1 MSKLSEIISRRRSSG
16 QSRTGALFGSLKDK
30 IKETIDPRRIF
41 NQTGI
46 LTALFPSLKAY
57 KADSKPQKFN
67 NTGAPSWLD
76 VKTKNVQVEKIEK
89 NTEIFAKN
97 SMYFPEIARDINVSR
112 INVGKLVKLVSPA
125 AAEKADMYYKKTS
138 EMEKSYESKF
148 KSESKKSTRVDNK
161 SKKSSFSWIKMI
173 GLIGTVGVSYLL
185 LDFIKNKEN
194 SVVKEIYDDL
204 DEKFDSFKN
213 NFLDFKEKNF
223 TDLDT
228 EIKQLF
234 GSKESKPLFSK
245 LEEQTDKMIVSF
257 SKDFSLMSIKEYL
270 FDGTGPLKKY
280 ETAVASFKDTLGQSI
295 TNVFPAAAASTL
307 PTVTPKAVDRQS
319 SRGLP
324 AAPKSYG
331 QSRGTGSAASV
342 NNPSGLGARKEAD
355 GSYTW
360 RSYSSPSE
368 GVADTQN
375 LVGKYLSTPGR
386 NTPETF
392 VGTWVTGKGSEG
404 SNVQGGRYVSSVK
417 QELTKSGV
425 QLNSDG
431 TIPNTLRA
439 NAAITRAIIN
449 HESPPKERSKFL
461 THVQEGDGNSSKNN
475 TTTPFRITSRPGSR
489 SSPFTG
495 RGEYHPGYDIPAPL
509 GTPIYSVFD
518 GTVSFAGEMRGY
530 GKTIKI
536 DHENGT
542 VSLYA
547 HQSAFAEGITV
558 GTKVNKSQLI
568 GYVGST
574 GRSTGPHLHFELK
587 KNGKSIGT
595 TDDLVLSSVIKVSLE
610 KSGLLDSLSR
620 VAVMKNVNRGKE
632 VLIVNRET
640 FSIQNQ
646 AEVASNANTDDKRLN
661 LLIAA
666 ASGSSTG

>member
-1 MSKLSEIISRRRSSG
+1 MSKLSEIISRRKSSG

-30 IKETIDPRRIF
+30 LKETIDPRQIF
-41 NQTGI
+41 NQTGT

-57 KADSKPQKFN
+57 KSNSTTERFTKP
-67 NTGAPSWLD
+67 GVISSID
-76 VKTKNVQVEKIEK
+76 VSAKNVQVSNIEK

-97 SMYFPEIARDINVSR
+97 SMYFSEISRDINVSR
-112 INVGKLVKLVSPA
+112 INVGKLVKSVSPA

-185 LDFIKNKEN
+185 LDFIKNKEE
-194 SVVKEIYDDL
+194 SIVKEIYDGM

-213 NFLDFKEKNF
+213 NFLDFKEKAF
-223 TDLDT
+223 IDFDKERL
-228 EIKQLF
+228 QLI
-234 GSKESKPLFSK
+234 GK
-245 LEEQTDKMIVSF
+245 LESQTDGMIDTL
-257 SKDFSLMSIKEYL
+257 SKDFTFKSIYDYIV
-270 FDGTGPLKKY
+270 DGTGPLKKY
-280 ETAVASFKDTLGQSI
+280 TGAVSEFKGKLAEAA

-307 PTVTPKAVDRQS
+307 PVITPKSVDRQS

-475 TTTPFRITSRPGSR
+475 TTTPFRITSRPG
-489 SSPFTG
+489 P
-495 RGEYHPGYDIPAPL
+495 RGPLGGLHEGYDIPAPL
-509 GTPIYSVFD
+509 GTPIYSVSD
-518 GTVSFAGEMRGY
+518 GTVSFVGEMRGY

-558 GTKVNKSQLI
+558 GNKVNKSQVI

-574 GRSTGPHLHFELK
+574 GLSSGPHLHFELR
-587 KNGKSIGT
+587 KNGKTIGA
-595 TDDLVLSSVIKVSLE
+595 TDDLVLSSLVKVSLE

-620 VAVMKNVNRGKE
+620 VAVMKNANRGKE
-632 VLIVNRET
+632 VVIVNRSTIAMAQTTTIEST
-640 FSIQNQ
+640 YKD
-646 AEVASNANTDDKRLN
+646 TDSEN
-661 LLIAA
+661 LKKIMNFHTTI
-666 ASGSSTG
+666 G

>member
-1 MSKLSEIISRRRSSG
+1 MSKLSEIVSRRRSSG

-30 IKETIDPRRIF
+30 IKETIDPRQLF

-57 KADSKPQKFN
+57 KADSKQQKFN

-76 VKTKNVQVEKIEK
+76 VKPKNLQVENIEK

-97 SMYFPEIARDINVSR
+97 SMYFSEIARDINVSR

-125 AAEKADMYYKKTS
+125 AAEKTDMYYKKTS

-185 LDFIKNKEN
+185 LDFIKNKEE
-194 SVVKEIYDDL
+194 SIVKEIYDDL

-213 NFLDFKEKNF
+213 NFLDFKEKTF
-223 TDLDT
+223 IDFDK
-228 EIKQLF
+228 ERIQLIDNL
-234 GSKESKPLFSK
+234 ES
-245 LEEQTDKMIVSF
+245 QTDKMIDTV
-257 SKDFSLMSIKEYL
+257 SKDFTFESIYDYIV
-270 FDGTGPLKKY
+270 DGTGPLKKY
-280 ETAVASFKDTLGQSI
+280 AESVSEFKGKLAEAA
-295 TNVFPAAAASTL
+295 TNVFPAAAASSL
-307 PTVTPKAVDRQS
+307 PVVTPKTDDRQS

-324 AAPKSYG
+324 SVPKSYG

-342 NNPSGLGARKEAD
+342 NNPSGLGARKEED

-431 TIPNTLRA
+431 TIPNTPQA

-449 HESPPKERSKFL
+449 HETASKERGKFL
-461 THVQEGDGNSSKNN
+461 PHVQEGDGNSSKNT

-620 VAVMKNVNRGKE
+620 VAVMKNANRGKE

-640 FSIQNQ
+640 VSIQNQ
-646 AEVASNANTDDKRLN
+646 TGVASIANTDDKRLN